1 MKNQTLRTIS
11 LTTAF
16 ITSLLALNCK
26 AGAALSEMASPK
38 VLNYE
43 SSLNKFKSINN
54 DKDKLL
60 ANDSAQDMKDMD
72 HSKMG
77 SEDMKGMDHSKM
89 SPEDMKGMDHSRM
102 GSEDTEVMDHSKMGA
117 DQMKRMEETP
127 KKSAIPTKVK
137 KLKPVK
143 KMAKPML
150 PADVKSTVPA
160 DVNPHQNHQM

>member
-60 ANDSAQDMKDMD
+60 ANDSAQDMKGMD

-77 SEDMKGMDHSKM
+77 SEDMKG
-89 SPEDMKGMDHSRM
+89 
-102 GSEDTEVMDHSKMGA
+102 MDHSKMGA

-127 KKSAIPTKVK
+127 KKSAKPTKAK

-160 DVNPHQNHQM
+160 ATPAEENPHQNHQM

>member
-89 SPEDMKGMDHSRM
+89 S
-102 GSEDTEVMDHSKMGA
+102 A
-117 DQMKRMEETP
+117 DQMKRMEETS
-127 KKSAIPTKVK
+127 KKSAKPTKAK
-137 KLKPVK
+137 KLKPVR

-150 PADVKSTVPA
+150 PADVNPTAPAVTPA
-160 DVNPHQNHQM
+160 DVNSHQNHQM